1 MTAYVRVENAS
12 SVHVTESFLREWQQA
27 PSIAL
32 DVWRGGNLTLDPT
45 PEHDNIKRFAS
56 YKTFVGRSAFR
67 LSLCLSSSF
76 YVKKKLIYSPTQRV
90 FFHFE
95 RA

>member
-76 YVKKKLIYSPTQRV
+76 YVKKKAYLFTYSKSFLP
-90 FFHFE
+90 F
-95 RA
+95 